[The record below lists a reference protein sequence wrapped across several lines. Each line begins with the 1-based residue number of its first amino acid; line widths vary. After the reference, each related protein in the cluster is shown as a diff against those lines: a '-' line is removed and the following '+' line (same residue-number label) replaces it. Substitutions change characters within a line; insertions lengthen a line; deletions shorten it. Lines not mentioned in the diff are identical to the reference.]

1 MPLSCLMWN
10 KHVLKKVDLNISFH
24 NLEKCRILR
33 NVQYSVDLMEMLPQF
48 YAYVVALNQSEDR
61 GKLPVCAMPRG
72 GGSSSNN
79 FRDCK
84 VTLKWKY
91 QQQL

>member
-1 MPLSCLMWN
+1 MINTGKCAVRYGFNENIATILCLS
-10 KHVLKKVDLNISFH
+10 
-24 NLEKCRILR
+24 
-33 NVQYSVDLMEMLPQF
+33 
-48 YAYVVALNQSEDR
+48 VVALNQSEDR
-61 GKLPVCAMPRG
+61 GRLLVCVMPRG

-84 VTLKWKY
+84 VTLKWKS